1 MIIPLPTKIEI
12 TENKKNH
19 KEGVVA
25 IEPCYPGYGIT
36 IGNALRRVMLS
47 SLEGAAVT
55 TVKIKNAQHEFS
67 TLPNVK
73 EDVLQIILNLKKIRF
88 KMFSDESIKLE
99 LKVKGEKEV
108 KASDIKVTSDVEIIN
123 KDLKL
128 ATLTN
133 RNAELD
139 MEITV
144 SKGLGYVSSEQKEA
158 QAEEK
163 EIGNIIIDSVFTP
176 IVNVGLKIENVRV
189 GQMTNYEKLIMNIET
204 DGTITVKEA
213 VEKSAQILVDHFELI
228 LGEKTDH
235 EIIKKEETKE
245 VKEVEE
251 VKKEVKETKKKAT
264 KKDKA

>member
-1 MIIPLPTKIEI
+1 MNIPLPTKIEI
-12 TENKKNH
+12 AEDKKNPN
-19 KEGVVA
+19 EGIVA

-36 IGNALRRVMLS
+36 IGNALRRVMLA
-47 SLEGAAVT
+47 SLEGVAVT
-55 TVKIKNAQHEFS
+55 SVKIKNAHHEFS
-67 TLPNVK
+67 TLPNIK

-88 KMFSDESIKLE
+88 KMYSDEPIKLE

-108 KASDIKVTSDVEIIN
+108 KASDIKVTSDVEVIN

-144 SKGLGYVSSEQKEA
+144 AKGLGYVSSEQKEA
-158 QAEEK
+158 LAEEK

-176 IVNVGLKIENVRV
+176 VVNVGLRIENVRV
-189 GQMTNYEKLIMNIET
+189 GQMTNYEKLIMNVET

-213 VEKSAQILVDHFELI
+213 VEKSAQILLDHFNLV
-228 LGEKTDH
+228 LGKKLAP
-235 EIIKKEETKE
+235 EIIEKEEVKEEEKKEE
-245 VKEVEE
+245 
-251 VKKEVKETKKKAT
+251 KETKKKSA
-264 KKDKA
+264 KKGK

>member
-1 MIIPLPTKIEI
+1 MNIPLPAKIEI
-12 TENKKNH
+12 AEDKKNPN
-19 KEGVVA
+19 EGIVA

-55 TVKIKNAQHEFS
+55 SVKIKNVQHEFS
-67 TLPNVK
+67 TLPNIK
-73 EDVLQIILNLKKIRF
+73 EDVLQLILNLKKIRF
-88 KMFSDESIKLE
+88 KMYSDEPVKLE
-99 LKVKGEKEV
+99 LKAKGEKEV
-108 KASDIKVTSDVEIIN
+108 KASDIKATSDVEVMN

-144 SKGLGYVSSEQKEA
+144 AKGLGYVSSEQKEA

-176 IVNVGLKIENVRV
+176 VVNVGLRIENVRV
-189 GQMTNYEKLIMNIET
+189 GQMTNYEKLIMNVET
-204 DGTITVKEA
+204 DGTITVREA
-213 VEKSAQILVDHFELI
+213 VEKSAQILLDHFGLV
-228 LGEKTDH
+228 LGKKPEP
-235 EIIKKEETKE
+235 ESIEKEEE
-245 VKEVEE
+245 VKEE
-251 VKKEVKETKKKAT
+251 KKEVKEINKKKA

>member
-1 MIIPLPTKIEI
+1 MNISLPTKIEI
-12 TENKKNH
+12 AEDKKNPN
-19 KEGVVA
+19 EGIVA

-36 IGNALRRVMLS
+36 IGNALRRVMLA
-47 SLEGAAVT
+47 SLEGAAVVS
-55 TVKIKNAQHEFS
+55 VKIKNVQHEFS

-73 EDVLQIILNLKKIRF
+73 EDILQIILNLKKIRF
-88 KMFSDESIKLE
+88 KMYSDEPIKLE

-108 KASDIKVTSDVEIIN
+108 KASDIKATSDVEIIN

-133 RNAELD
+133 RNADLD

-144 SKGLGYVSSEQKEA
+144 AKGLGYVTSEQKEA

-176 IVNVGLKIENVRV
+176 VVNVGLRIENVRV
-189 GQMTNYEKLIMNIET
+189 GQMTNYEKLIMNVET

-213 VEKSAQILVDHFELI
+213 VEKSAQILLDHFSLI
-228 LGEKTDH
+228 LGKKVEP
-235 EIIKKEETKE
+235 EIIAKEEVKEEKKEE
-245 VKEVEE
+245 
-251 VKKEVKETKKKAT
+251 KETKKK
-264 KKDKA
+264 KVKGKE